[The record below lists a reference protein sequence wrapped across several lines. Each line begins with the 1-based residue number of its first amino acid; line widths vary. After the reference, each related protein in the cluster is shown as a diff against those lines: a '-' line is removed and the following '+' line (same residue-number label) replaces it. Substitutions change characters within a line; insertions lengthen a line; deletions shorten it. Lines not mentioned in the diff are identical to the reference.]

1 MPLNIHALQ
10 VPANITADDMEPLW
24 LGPTMSVVQLPL
36 QYEHTVLRTQEN
48 GKIWVQFDVTG
59 LPLSESNDPR
69 FPFLTGEL
77 VKMTNDEQKL
87 VQVLLRNKTNELF
100 IEDVQVVA
108 RRDRAQPYRMKCGR
122 LAMVQTVFD
131 PTEWDE
137 YGKIGTESRLQNM
150 IVDKISDVWSDV
162 FQHNALVL
170 PLALVLAFGIFMLR
184 RWYARRQQERS
195 VAEDDAEIALL
206 ACDYEDAPPAYADI
220 PVIKIEEYD

>member
-1 MPLNIHALQ
+1 
-10 VPANITADDMEPLW
+10 
-24 LGPTMSVVQLPL
+24 
-36 QYEHTVLRTQEN
+36 
-48 GKIWVQFDVTG
+48 
-59 LPLSESNDPR
+59 
-69 FPFLTGEL
+69 
-77 VKMTNDEQKL
+77 MTNDEQKL
-87 VQVLLRNKTNELF
+87 VQVLLRNETNELF

-131 PTEWDE
+131 PTEWDK

-150 IVDKISDVWSDV
+150 IVDKISDVWSDD

-184 RWYARRQQERS
+184 RWYVRRQQERS

-206 ACDYEDAPPAYADI
+206 NGDYEDAPPAYADI